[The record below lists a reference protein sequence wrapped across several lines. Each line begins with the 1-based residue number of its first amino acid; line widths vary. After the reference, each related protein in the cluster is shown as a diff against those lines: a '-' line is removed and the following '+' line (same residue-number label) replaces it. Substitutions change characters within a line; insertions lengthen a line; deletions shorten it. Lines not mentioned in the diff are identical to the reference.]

1 MNALEKAALQI
12 IGESTSSPDVFSD
25 ITPIR
30 DSVSAAVQEICML
43 TGSYTQ
49 VYHLPLYGDRFFY
62 RMGWPEDH
70 FGYVIECWDRQRRYK
85 LGRTDI
91 LSLAQYRPWFL
102 KDSGDPDEYFEVGN
116 TIIGI
121 DRAPSADGKLLELTC
136 AAIPKAIASDIQPVK
151 LRAVFEQAAI
161 QYALSEFYAS
171 RGDANWAKDHLERY
185 IEFAGLMSIHPQQA
199 ERMWA
204 MGSGNRR
211 DFNVVTGGTK

>member
-1 MNALEKAALQI
+1 MNALEAAVLRT
-12 IGESTSSPDVFSD
+12 IGENVSSPDVFSD

-30 DSVSAAVQEICML
+30 DSVSHAVQEICML

-49 VYHLPLYGDRFFY
+49 KYHLPLYGDRYFY
-62 RMGWPEDH
+62 RMAWPVDH
-70 FGYVIECWDRQRRYK
+70 FGYVIECWDRQRNYK

-116 TIIGI
+116 SVIGI

-136 AAIPKAIASDIQPVK
+136 VAIPAMIASDIQPVK

-161 QYALSEFYAS
+161 QYAASEFYAS
-171 RGDANWAKDHLERY
+171 RGDANRAKEFLERY
-185 IEFAGLMSIHPQQA
+185 IEFAGIMSIHPMQG
-199 ERMWA
+199 ERMWVT
-204 MGSGNRR
+204 GKGN
-211 DFNVVTGGTK
+211 DFNKFSERDAR

>member
-1 MNALEKAALQI
+1 MNALETAVLRV

-102 KDSGDPDEYFEVGN
+102 KDSGDPGEYFEVGN

-136 AAIPKAIASDIQPVK
+136 AAIPKAITSDIQPMK

-161 QYALSEFYAS
+161 QYAVSEFYAS
-171 RGDANWAKDHLERY
+171 RGDANRAKDLLERY
-185 IEFAGLMSIHPQQA
+185 IEFAGL
-199 ERMWA
+199 
-204 MGSGNRR
+204 SGLGIIK
-211 DFNVVTGGTK
+211 TGTK